1 MTPEQTMLFKRLI
14 ELEGKKMTDMNEVPA
29 YNTKAVR
36 LKTWSERT
44 AEEKLDALRDHIEVL
59 THRLQDAETLLQRLR
74 FHNHSPSGE
83 LVLYLERIG
92 NKIEPFELRLPSGL
106 RG

>member
-1 MTPEQTMLFKRLI
+1 
-14 ELEGKKMTDMNEVPA
+14 MNEVPP
-29 YNTKAVR
+29 YTEKGVR
-36 LKTWSERT
+36 LKTWSERS

-74 FHNHSPSGE
+74 FHQHSPSGE
-83 LVLYLERIG
+83 LVVYLERIG
-92 NKIEPFELRLPSGL
+92 NRIEPFELRLPTGL

>member
-1 MTPEQTMLFKRLI
+1 MSDI
-14 ELEGKKMTDMNEVPA
+14 NEVPA
-29 YNTKAVR
+29 FAAQQAQFGSYMEKAVR
-36 LKTWSERT
+36 LKHWSESS
-44 AEEKLDALRDHIEVL
+44 ADEKLAALRDHIEVL

-83 LVLYLERIG
+83 LVIYLERIG
-92 NKIEPFELRLPSGL
+92 NRIEPFELRLPTGL

>member
-1 MTPEQTMLFKRLI
+1 MSDI
-14 ELEGKKMTDMNEVPA
+14 NEVPA
-29 YNTKAVR
+29 FAAQQAQVGGFLSGHQSVR
-36 LKTWSERT
+36 LKHWSESS
-44 AEEKLDALRDHIEVL
+44 AEEKLAALRDHIEVL

-83 LVLYLERIG
+83 LVIFLERIG
-92 NKIEPFELRLPSGL
+92 NRIEPFELRLPSGL